1 MHIKKRRFV
10 WKRDAVERCNKN
22 LRSRR
27 VSPNIL
33 LRSLI
38 SHLTSLWG
46 AITRCTRE
54 SALAARLLGDPLDTG
69 NLGESALIEVWAKK
83 NECDAHSKPDSDQI
97 CRGCLR
103 SRNAAVLEK
112 QSHACFWGERIAAGG
127 FFMFKCHSLPSM
139 TQHTRWR
146 NSCPSWPL
154 GHPHVFLSPHFQR
167 FSEFKPHPCCL
178 YLCSFFFSLPLPF
191 LLISLFHALQLVCH

>member
-27 VSPNIL
+27 VSANIL

-54 SALAARLLGDPLDTG
+54 SALAACLLGDPLDTG
-69 NLGESALIEVWAKK
+69 NWGESALIEVWAKK

-112 QSHACFWGERIAAGG
+112 QSHACFWGERIAAGVFLCLNVILCLLWLSTRASVTRVRPDLSDTLTCFSPLTFSVSLSLSPIPAASISAL
-127 FFMFKCHSLPSM
+127 FFSH
-139 TQHTRWR
+139 
-146 NSCPSWPL
+146 CPS
-154 GHPHVFLSPHFQR
+154 R
-167 FSEFKPHPCCL
+167 FFSS
-178 YLCSFFFSLPLPF
+178 LCST
-191 LLISLFHALQLVCH
+191 HCN